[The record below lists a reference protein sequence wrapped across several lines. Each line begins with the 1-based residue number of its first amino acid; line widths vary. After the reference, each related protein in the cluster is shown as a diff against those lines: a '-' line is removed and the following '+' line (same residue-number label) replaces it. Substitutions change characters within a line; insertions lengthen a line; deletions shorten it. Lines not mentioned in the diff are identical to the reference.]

1 MVRTL
6 PKHELENRL
15 RQLGESPEF
24 KENEKQAG
32 HFRYHCVKRNAIVN
46 FWEGKSSWN
55 AQGRDAEQLIRELEE
70 ARFGGRRSAVP
81 PPAIAAGGSPG
92 PAALHSASLAAV
104 AVTTAA
110 PEIAQGVVQVP
121 QKARETP
128 PAHAQTVS
136 APSAG
141 SPSSTKNTRPLEAL
155 QQNFLASVDQSVALA
170 YVQWGHEKASL
181 MKLTYDKFCHDRHM
195 KFVDSSREKGQL
207 VPGGATEEFSS
218 FVSRWFTEEKT
229 ELKAAYQKWAA
240 EEDEKLTEAF
250 EGFKQQFRG
259 IFQAELLRVRGALE
273 TEARQQVEAWKEQ
286 ERQTLFAEAQRATV
300 LAEASKQALVEQLR
314 SAEQAERAARQR
326 QAAAERECEAQR
338 KRAEKAEAALKQEQ
352 INNAARAKKRPALSS
367 RLDFLT
373 KRVRLQHDP
382 RLAPFGGSLCDKIN
396 SALDAGKITRALA
409 DRMHQVRQRGN
420 DAAHEAEGSFGTQVP
435 KTSATFEFSQPVNI
449 SQPRM
454 PPIWSKED
462 EDDYNSDDDWDD
474 DEIRW

>member
-170 YVQWGHEKASL
+170 YVQWGHEK
-181 MKLTYDKFCHDRHM
+181 
-195 KFVDSSREKGQL
+195 
-207 VPGGATEEFSS
+207 
-218 FVSRWFTEEKT
+218 
-229 ELKAAYQKWAA
+229 
-240 EEDEKLTEAF
+240 EDEKLTEAF